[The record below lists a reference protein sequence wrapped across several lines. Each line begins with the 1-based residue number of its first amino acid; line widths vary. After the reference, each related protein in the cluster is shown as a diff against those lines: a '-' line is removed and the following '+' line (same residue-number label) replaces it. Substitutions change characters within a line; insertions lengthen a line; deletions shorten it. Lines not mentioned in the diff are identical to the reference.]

1 MKDEK
6 IIEKIRQELVS
17 IQNQIS
23 EDYEKREKLVE
34 DYTRKLLNFEVVDP
48 EANPELISKKQM
60 TSK

>member
-6 IIEKIRQELVS
+6 LIEKIKKELIS
-17 IQNQIS
+17 LQNQIS

-48 EANPELISKKQM
+48 EAKPELVSKKQLA
-60 TSK
+60 S